1 MIGFEFKAHPLMF
14 FKIIKPYIF
23 VLFLPFLRAF
33 VQYLTIGKTSGTMFL
48 EFMAIFVISVIAFFG
63 YKSIKISVKGNRVT
77 IKRGFLIKGEVSI
90 DISHISSISTKQN
103 LLDLLFGSVS
113 CFINTEAGRPKK
125 DDFNLKLYKKDA
137 KILCILVNGS
147 EKVKKISFS
156 TFRIALL
163 AAGTSSVLTGMIIA
177 VPVVKK
183 TGDIINVALTDL
195 LLEQMSDI
203 SSKINNYLPSFVN
216 YVTVF
221 FVFAYMASFVITF
234 FKRVKFRLIVGK
246 KTIEIESGLIT
257 RKNIIFKKSKINNIC
272 FEQTFLMRILKKY
285 SMSVS
290 IAGYGNKKGERATVV
305 PIGNKNSIK
314 NQAKAIYGVF
324 DYYANKIVPKQNL
337 ASLKNFL
344 FVPMMIFLALITT
357 VTVLLLVFPH
367 VRRFILLFA
376 FITLCF
382 NLYYVSICY
391 YDYKHSFVCFSDV
404 IVVSASKKLSVQELC
419 CSKNKVGVIKITQT
433 PADKRRKTCKTKI
446 TVCSESADGAR
457 VRHIDLKSVIEGIN
471 RTYDVKINV

>member
-23 VLFLPFLRAF
+23 VLFLPFLRAI

-48 EFMAIFVISVIAFFG
+48 EFVAIFVISVIAFFG

-77 IKRGFLIKGEVSI
+77 IKRGFLIKGEASI

-183 TGDIINVALTDL
+183 MGDIINVALTDL

-203 SSKINNYLPSFVN
+203 SSKIDNYLPSFVN
-216 YVTVF
+216 YVTV
-221 FVFAYMASFVITF
+221 
-234 FKRVKFRLIVGK
+234 L
-246 KTIEIESGLIT
+246 
-257 RKNIIFKKSKINNIC
+257 
-272 FEQTFLMRILKKY
+272 Q
-285 SMSVS
+285 
-290 IAGYGNKKGERATVV
+290 
-305 PIGNKNSIK
+305 
-314 NQAKAIYGVF
+314 
-324 DYYANKIVPKQNL
+324 
-337 ASLKNFL
+337 
-344 FVPMMIFLALITT
+344 
-357 VTVLLLVFPH
+357 
-367 VRRFILLFA
+367 
-376 FITLCF
+376 
-382 NLYYVSICY
+382 
-391 YDYKHSFVCFSDV
+391 
-404 IVVSASKKLSVQELC
+404 
-419 CSKNKVGVIKITQT
+419 
-433 PADKRRKTCKTKI
+433 
-446 TVCSESADGAR
+446 
-457 VRHIDLKSVIEGIN
+457 
-471 RTYDVKINV
+471 